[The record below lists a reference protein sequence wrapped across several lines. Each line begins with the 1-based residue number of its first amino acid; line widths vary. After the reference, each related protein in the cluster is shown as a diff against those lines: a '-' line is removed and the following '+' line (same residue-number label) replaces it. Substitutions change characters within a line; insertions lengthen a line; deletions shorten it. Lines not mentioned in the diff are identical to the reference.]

1 MMADMAVDRLTSLL
15 EQFHVRTSLFHAGPK
30 CGVTRY
36 AAEPGRGFLH
46 VVREGGMTVEQPGP
60 GGTVQRLTVD
70 RPSLLFY
77 PRPLEH
83 AFHHTTDD
91 GSDLVCATL
100 DFDGGTSHPL
110 VRSLPPVVVL
120 PLDAVTPL
128 GPTLDL
134 LFAEVDDVRCGRR
147 LLADRLLD
155 VVVVQLFRW
164 VLDHTA
170 DLALPAGLLTGLAD
184 PRLAPALVAVHD
196 DPGAP
201 WTVESLARRAA
212 MSRSTFAA
220 HFKDVVGTAPLDYV
234 TGWRIAVAQDRLRAG
249 ASVARTATDLGYATS
264 AAFSRVFSQRVGVS
278 PRAWLAGVRAGEGAA
293 AGADDDPVRVPVAG

>member
-1 MMADMAVDRLTSLL
+1 MAVDRLTSLL
-15 EQFHVRTSLFHAGPK
+15 DRFHVRASLFHTGPL
-30 CGVTRY
+30 CGVTRF

-46 VVREGGMTVEQPGP
+46 VVREGGMTVTHLGP
-60 GGTVQRLTVD
+60 GGRDVTVTVD

-83 AFHHTTDD
+83 AFHHATDD

-100 DFDGGTSHPL
+100 DFDGGTAHPL

-120 PLDAVTPL
+120 PLDDVAAL
-128 GPTLDL
+128 RPTLDL
-134 LFAEVDDVRCGRR
+134 LFAEVDDVRCGRG
-147 LLADRLLD
+147 LLADRLFD

-164 VLDHTA
+164 VLDHA
-170 DLALPAGLLTGLAD
+170 DDLALPAGLLTGLAD

-201 WTVESLARRAA
+201 WTVGSLARRAA
-212 MSRSTFAA
+212 MSRSAFAA
-220 HFKDVVGTAPLDYV
+220 HFREVVGTAPLDYV
-234 TGWRIAVAQDRLRAG
+234 TGWRITVAQDRLRAG

-264 AAFSRVFSQRVGVS
+264 AAFSRAFSQRVGVS
-278 PRAWLAGVRAGEGAA
+278 PRAWLAAA
-293 AGADDDPVRVPVAG
+293 RPAPARV